1 MNVYLR
7 YSFNCWRKWLCILRK
22 WTAKGVWGKIVWSS
36 FFVAASRSSPPSIV
50 SACLGCVFS
59 SPIKKK
65 IYIYMYIYYIIK
77 YNAVTWLCN
86 NLFYSYCKPML
97 RKSSMRQIDELG
109 YLCRILATKY
119 EGLEASILCG
129 RLCEVSLFDVVVLPF
144 IYLKFTDSVMYDFC
158 WLHMMQL
165 WWQDSLTSRTGG
177 HTIFVIFLLEPV
189 IPLTLSH
196 CSHSQ
201 PLCLLS
207 W

>member
-1 MNVYLR
+1 MYEVKLFDLCC
-7 YSFNCWRKWLCILRK
+7 SFAELSPIDCFSLSRMR
-22 WTAKGVWGKIVWSS
+22 
-36 FFVAASRSSPPSIV
+36 FFVPY
-50 SACLGCVFS
+50 
-59 SPIKKK
+59 IKKK
-65 IYIYMYIYYIIK
+65 GNYIIIK

-165 WWQDSLTSRTGG
+165 WGQDSLTSRTGG